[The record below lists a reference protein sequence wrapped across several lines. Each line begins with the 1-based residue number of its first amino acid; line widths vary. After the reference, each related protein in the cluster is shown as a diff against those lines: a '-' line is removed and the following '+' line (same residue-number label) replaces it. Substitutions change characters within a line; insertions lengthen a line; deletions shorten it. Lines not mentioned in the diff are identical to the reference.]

1 VKAIRGSAGRAILHI
16 GTPRTGTTS
25 FQHILVRHRKSLEA
39 RGILYPEL
47 TPRSAAMPH
56 LSHQHLGEVLDGRR
70 PVSERG
76 ELLARLE
83 ALLAATSAD
92 TVVISYE
99 SLCQIP
105 ARLGAARRLAAV
117 LTRQGFTPEILITVK
132 PQAEL
137 ANSSYTWRSQF
148 LREQRGFADFLRAQF
163 TSPWLRYEGLFAPW
177 LAEAGG
183 RARAVPLRDRRSP
196 APLVERIFAEL
207 ELGDR
212 VAGLL
217 TPQDMTLMENRSPG
231 PVAVEVSRRLRRQGA
246 HLGLNGRVR
255 EATRFI
261 EDAARGSGHD
271 LTPFNG
277 LHPALVRAM
286 ERHFAAGNDAFAQ
299 KVWGTGWAARM
310 AETPPR
316 PVNDLSAGGVDP
328 AMEDV
333 LQFIQHRTATQFDIA
348 PRWPVELAMRGAV
361 EVMAGAL
368 RRLRG

>member
-1 VKAIRGSAGRAILHI
+1 VTALRGSKGRAILHI

-25 FQHILVRHRKSLEA
+25 FQHILVRYRKSLEE

-47 TPRSAAMPH
+47 TPRSATMPH

-70 PVSERG
+70 PATERE
-76 ELLARLE
+76 ELLARLD
-83 ALLAATSAD
+83 AQLAATSAD
-92 TVVISYE
+92 TVLISYE

-105 ARLGAARRLAAV
+105 PRLGAARRLAAV
-117 LTRQGFTPEILITVK
+117 LTRQGFAPEILMTVK

-148 LREQRGFADFLRAQF
+148 LREPRDFAGFLQAQF
-163 TSPWLRYEGLFAPW
+163 TSPWLCYERMLVPW

-183 RARAVPLRDRRSP
+183 RARAVPLRDRCSP
-196 APLVERIFAEL
+196 TPLVERIFVAL

-217 TPQDMTLMENRSPG
+217 TPQDMALVENRSPG
-231 PVAVEVSRRLRRQGA
+231 PVAVEVSRRLRQQGA
-246 HLGLNGRVR
+246 HLELNGRTR

-261 EDAARGSGHD
+261 EDAARGGGHD
-271 LTPFNG
+271 LAPFNG
-277 LHPALVRAM
+277 LRPALVQAM
-286 ERHFAAGNDAFAQ
+286 EQHFAAGNDAFAQ

-310 AETPPR
+310 AETPLR
-316 PVNDLSAGGVDP
+316 PLNDLSAGDVDP
-328 AMEDV
+328 ATEDV
-333 LQFIQHRTATQFDIA
+333 LQFIQHQVVAQFDIA

-361 EVMAGAL
+361 EVVAGAL